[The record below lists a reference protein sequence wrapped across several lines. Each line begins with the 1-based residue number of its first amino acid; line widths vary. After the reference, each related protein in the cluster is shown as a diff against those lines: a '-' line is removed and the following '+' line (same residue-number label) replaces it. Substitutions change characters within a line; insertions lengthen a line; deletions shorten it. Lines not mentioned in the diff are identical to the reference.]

1 MSKSEHITHNSS
13 KYPVEGCMKTEILNQ
28 HIRIDGLNAV
38 MSTMSERMNFLE
50 KLVIEHKVKTVG
62 SGPTVK

>member
-1 MSKSEHITHNSS
+1 MIEEINKRNTLI
-13 KYPVEGCMKTEILNQ
+13 VEQALKEIKTEILNQ

-50 KLVIEHKVKTVG
+50 KLVIEHKVKTLG
-62 SGPTVK
+62 TGPTVK